1 MILFVAIDL
10 ENIIELNFIQKQLKN
25 KLENLDL
32 NLNWVNP
39 QDFHITLA
47 FIGKI
52 KEENLDQ
59 LNLILNNIKFYKF
72 KIKLENLEL
81 NKSNNI
87 IWIKVKSDELEEL
100 AHKIKEILHK
110 SLKLDNHINFKRTF
124 IPHVT
129 ILRIKNEILSQEEYK
144 KIQNILDQ
152 INYNKVTLAINEFCL
167 YESKRD
173 ILNHLKSS
181 KYHKISN
188 FNLY

>member
-59 LNLILNNIKFYKF
+59 INLILNNIKFYKF

-87 IWIKVKSDELEEL
+87 IWIKVKSNKLEEL
-100 AHKIKEILHK
+100 AHKIKENLHK
-110 SLKLDNHINFKRTF
+110 SLKLDNHINFKRAF
-124 IPHVT
+124 IPHTT
-129 ILRIKNEILSQEEYK
+129 ILRIKNENLSQEEYK
-144 KIQNILDQ
+144 KIQIILDQ
-152 INYNKVTLAINEFCL
+152 INYNKVNLAINKFYL

-181 KYHKISN
+181 KYHKIST

>member
-1 MILFVAIDL
+1 MILFVAINL

-52 KEENLDQ
+52 KEKNLDQ
-59 LNLILNNIKFYKF
+59 INLILNDIKFYKF

-87 IWIKVKSDELEEL
+87 LWIKIKSGKLEEL
-100 AHKIKEILHK
+100 AYKIQENLHK
-110 SLKLDNHINFKRTF
+110 FLKLDNHINFKRAF
-124 IPHVT
+124 LPHAT
-129 ILRIKNEILSQEEYK
+129 ILRIKNENLREEEYK

-152 INYNKVTLAINEFCL
+152 MNYNKVNLTVNKFYL

-173 ILNHLKSS
+173 ILNHLKNS
-181 KYHKISN
+181 KYRKISN